1 MKATT
6 VRLEESLLKAA
17 KIYSIKTGIDLQDLV
32 AEGLRL
38 VMAKPRKEGQS

>member
-6 VRLEESLLKAA
+6 VRLDESLLKAA
-17 KIYSIKTGIDLQDLV
+17 KIHSIKTGIDLQDLV

-38 VMAKPRKEGQS
+38 VMAKAGKGGRS

>member
-6 VRLEESLLKAA
+6 VRLDEALLKAA
-17 KIYSIKTGIDLQDLV
+17 KIHAIKTGVDLQDLV

-38 VMAKPRKEGQS
+38 VMAKPSREGRS

>member
-6 VRLEESLLKAA
+6 VRLDESLLKAA
-17 KIYSIKTGIDLQDLV
+17 KICAIKTGVDLQDLV

-38 VMAKPRKEGQS
+38 VLAKPSKEGKS